1 MVIELLQ
8 LQEGILSI
16 LIILRLQDL
25 IITQVTDHLT
35 LMLHHHLHLDILDM
49 VDQEDIMAGKQ
60 KKVVLARPFS
70 KLYKAT

>member
-35 LMLHHHLHLDILDM
+35 LMLHLHLDILDM

-60 KKVVLARPFS
+60 KKGRACTTFF
-70 KLYKAT
+70 